1 MWTEPLDEGE
11 RKMSKKNFAASFV
24 TQIRG
29 ADKIVKEI
37 LLCRNLK
44 KKFLL
49 AKWKKK
55 RERFIRRTF
64 KR

>member
-1 MWTEPLDEGE
+1 MC
-11 RKMSKKNFAASFV
+11 KKNFAASFV

-44 KKFLL
+44 KFSLANGTFYSQDLRDKLL
-49 AKWKKK
+49 
-55 RERFIRRTF
+55 F
-64 KR
+64 